1 MVLHRFS
8 RPKRRGGIALL
19 AAILSVVILGMVAF
33 AVDTSW
39 IVLTRSELQ
48 NVADSAALAGAGQ
61 LMTGYVQYN
70 LGGQNANEQEGLIYA
85 AIASAKAAAK
95 QLAAYNSAGGV
106 SALVLNDADI
116 QVGF

>member
-19 AAILSVVILGMVAF
+19 AAILSTFMIGMVAF

-48 NVADSAALAGAGQ
+48 NAADSAALAGAGQ
-61 LMTGYVQYN
+61 LMSPFVLYNVAGQTSNVKATILTG
-70 LGGQNANEQEGLIYA
+70 
-85 AIASAKAAAK
+85 AIASAKTVAK
-95 QLAAYNSAGGV
+95 QFAGYNA
-106 SALVLNDADI
+106 
-116 QVGF
+116 